1 MHRLSLEEL
10 LDQYLNRQL
19 NPEQRWELSE
29 RMNQDQDPEHAT
41 AWFYRLWDETRR
53 GKADKR
59 SEASF
64 AQLRE
69 KLELKDDDLRFSQPM
84 VYKTRAGYTGFKIL
98 IRYAA
103 VFLLAFGLAWLI
115 FNPGRI
121 PASSAVAS
129 KINVLTVPNG
139 SKGYLSLED
148 GTKIWL
154 NCGSRI
160 SYNNFS
166 NAPVR
171 EAFLE
176 GEAFFDVQKDKKR
189 PFIVKTSDLR
199 LEALGTSFNVKSYPA
214 ERITETVLV
223 TGKLQIEEIR
233 AAHSGS
239 KPITLIP
246 NQKATFYSESGK
258 LELENRQQDTRA
270 ESRISAV
277 QQVIETV
284 DPELYTSWKDEKLVF
299 NNERLESL
307 TVKMERWFNV
317 DITLKDSL
325 LNDYRY
331 TGKFEKEN
339 IEQALKALKLATPLE
354 YQIDK
359 DKVTLY
365 LAGIE
370 EGRSKIEDRR
380 QGD

>member
-1 MHRLSLEEL
+1 
-10 LDQYLNRQL
+10 
-19 NPEQRWELSE
+19 
-29 RMNQDQDPEHAT
+29 
-41 AWFYRLWDETRR
+41 
-53 GKADKR
+53 
-59 SEASF
+59 
-64 AQLRE
+64 
-69 KLELKDDDLRFSQPM
+69 
-84 VYKTRAGYTGFKIL
+84 
-98 IRYAA
+98 
-103 VFLLAFGLAWLI
+103 
-115 FNPGRI
+115 
-121 PASSAVAS
+121 
-129 KINVLTVPNG
+129 
-139 SKGYLSLED
+139 
-148 GTKIWL
+148 
-154 NCGSRI
+154 
-160 SYNNFS
+160 
-166 NAPVR
+166 
-171 EAFLE
+171 AFLE